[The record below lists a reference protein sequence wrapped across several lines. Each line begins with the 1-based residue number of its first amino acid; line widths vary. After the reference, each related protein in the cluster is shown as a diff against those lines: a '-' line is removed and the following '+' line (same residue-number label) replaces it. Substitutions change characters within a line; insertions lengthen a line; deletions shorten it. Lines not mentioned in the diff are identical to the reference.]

1 MSIRDWP
8 ADDRPREKLLARGA
22 RALTDAELLAIFL
35 RTGIEGRSAVELARD
50 LLARFGSL
58 AGVVAA
64 DCADFT
70 AVHGLGEA
78 KYVQLQAAVE
88 LSRRALAT
96 ALSERPVMG
105 SPEAVSDYLRLVL
118 GFESVEIFVALWLDS
133 QHRLIAMDELARG
146 TLGQA
151 SVYPREVVKS
161 ALARQAA
168 AVVFAHNHP
177 SGVTT
182 PSAADRQLTA
192 TLKSALA
199 LIDVRVL
206 DHCIV
211 GATNAQGERSRP
223 VHSMAACGE
232 L

>member
-50 LLARFGSL
+50 LLGRFGSL

-64 DCADFT
+64 DCANFT

-88 LSRRALAT
+88 LSRRALA
-96 ALSERPVMG
+96 ARCAERPVMD
-105 SPEAVSDYLRLVL
+105 SPQTVSDYLRLML
-118 GFESVEIFVALWLDS
+118 GFEPVEVFVALWLDT
-133 QHRLIAMDELARG
+133 QHRLLAMDELFRG
-146 TLGQA
+146 TLGQT
-151 SVYPREVVKS
+151 SVYPREVVKA

-168 AVVFAHNHP
+168 AVIFAHNHP
-177 SGVTT
+177 SGVTA

-211 GATNAQGERSRP
+211 GATTAQSERCRP